1 MREHKIAIA
10 FFGLPGSG
18 KGTQAALAANVFG
31 LLNFDT
37 GRHLESLWYDP
48 KRQRE
53 PIVKRERALFEAGKL
68 NTPSFVVAEVLRAIR
83 ETAKTGRG
91 IVFSGSP
98 RTLHE
103 AEREIPLLE
112 QVYGRDRLFL
122 FFLDVGPKDSIARNS
137 RRRICTF
144 CKAMLLAEY
153 YPSKVPKT
161 CPLCAAPL
169 YRRTLDV
176 PEVIKKRIVEYNERT
191 APVLDFLKKR
201 GSKVVRLDGR
211 PAPFEVFKEIEKTVS
226 RALKKH
232 H

>member
-1 MREHKIAIA
+1 MIQHDIAIA

-18 KGTQAALAANVFG
+18 KGTQAAFAAQEFG

-48 KRQRE
+48 KRQHE
-53 PIVKRERALFEAGKL
+53 PTVKRERALFEAGKL

-112 QVYGRDRLFL
+112 KNYGRDRLFL
-122 FFLDVGPKDSIARNS
+122 FFLDIDPKDSIARNS

-144 CKAMLLAEY
+144 CKAMLLAQY
-153 YPSKVPKT
+153 YPSRDPKN

-201 GSKVVRLDGR
+201 GSKVVHINGR
-211 PAPFEVFKEIEKTVS
+211 PAPYRVFGEIKKKIS
-226 RALKKH
+226 RALKK
-232 H
+232 